1 MWTLSTSVLS
11 ASNLSGIKHSNKQ
24 SKQQSTGWPWG
35 QATDLKHTV
44 RVCLT
49 RGRTSCMPTFLTS
62 NGLVLVTCKYVRHE
76 LADAVRTI
84 SHVWHSVVCCSL
96 QVTCNSLCFKRYNT
110 ALTNPV
116 TQLFS
121 SHDLRYALHKTEA
134 SLKQNNNQIKQY
146 ECMKLWMFETEFWG
160 KESVECKGQDE
171 HGQCWLDHQTKN
183 IH

>member
-1 MWTLSTSVLS
+1 MWKSKCEPFPPLSHPTQICLELSIATSS
-11 ASNLSGIKHSNKQ
+11 QNSS
-24 SKQQSTGWPWG
+24 QQGWPWG

-110 ALTNPV
+110 ALTTPKHNSSHLMISDMHFIKQRLAWNRI
-116 TQLFS
+116 TTKFS
-121 SHDLRYALHKTEA
+121 SM
-134 SLKQNNNQIKQY
+134 NVWNY
-146 ECMKLWMFETEFWG
+146 ECLKLNLRERVSW
-160 KESVECKGQDE
+160 V
-171 HGQCWLDHQTKN
+171 
-183 IH
+183 